1 MNTSYC
7 NYRGRRATAE
17 KDRCIGEKTTERDT
31 HPRRYGHLGCNNALR
46 SLQKELQKK
55 EREVRG
61 HFKLSCAYTFT
72 HSAKYPASQDRV
84 LATNPRDAL
93 SGGPTVFTGVLVRP
107 ALTGIAH
114 AAIKTLIKTF
124 YKKIKNNN
132 LQ

>member
-1 MNTSYC
+1 MPAFLGE
-7 NYRGRRATAE
+7 GRQGVAPSSEDHAAVAAGGGWE
-17 KDRCIGEKTTERDT
+17 GAAAAVDVAVDV
-31 HPRRYGHLGCNNALR
+31 AVDDDAVV
-46 SLQKELQKK
+46 
-55 EREVRG
+55 VRG

-114 AAIKTLIKTF
+114 AAIKT
-124 YKKIKNNN
+124 
-132 LQ
+132 

>member
-1 MNTSYC
+1 M
-7 NYRGRRATAE
+7 
-17 KDRCIGEKTTERDT
+17 
-31 HPRRYGHLGCNNALR
+31 
-46 SLQKELQKK
+46 
-55 EREVRG
+55 RG

-114 AAIKTLIKTF
+114 AAIKTLIKTVLF
-124 YKKIKNNN
+124 IKKK
-132 LQ
+132 